1 MEEIFMSIQEKI
13 ALLEEMLEL
22 EEGTLT
28 EETKLEDL
36 EEWDS
41 IAAISYIALLDD
53 KFNVSISANMI
64 NSFQTIA
71 DALSY
76 MK

>member
-1 MEEIFMSIQEKI
+1 MSIQEKI